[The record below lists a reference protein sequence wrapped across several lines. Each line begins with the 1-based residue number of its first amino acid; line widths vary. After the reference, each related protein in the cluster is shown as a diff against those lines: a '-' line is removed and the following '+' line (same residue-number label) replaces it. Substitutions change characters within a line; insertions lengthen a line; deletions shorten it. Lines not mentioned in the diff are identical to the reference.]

1 MSSLLRLE
9 REQKDSHI
17 TPSYLFIWNEND
29 KYVYALQ
36 YSLEKHSLIQT
47 KIGKSLPVFR
57 PKRRKNHTHWG
68 GTFVTYKANVREY
81 SPPEARGP
89 KIQKSYTVMEWADC
103 VFSC

>member
-29 KYVYALQ
+29 KYVHALQ

-47 KIGKSLPVFR
+47 KIGKSLYPFSD
-57 PKRRKNHTHWG
+57 RKGAKTIPIGAAHSLPI
-68 GTFVTYKANVREY
+68 R
-81 SPPEARGP
+81 
-89 KIQKSYTVMEWADC
+89 QM
-103 VFSC
+103 